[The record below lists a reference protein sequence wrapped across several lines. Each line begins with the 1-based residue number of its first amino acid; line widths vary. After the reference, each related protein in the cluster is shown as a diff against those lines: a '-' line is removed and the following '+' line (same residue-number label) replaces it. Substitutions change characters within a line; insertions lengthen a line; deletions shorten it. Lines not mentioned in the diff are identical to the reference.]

1 MRLGE
6 SLSEAWKDVKY
17 ITGGEK
23 RSEDERQSHPLVI
36 EGGRRSGESTNPYL
50 SARRTW
56 NSIIQAQ
63 IASRR
68 SWEMVAILCLLVTL
82 ASVGGIAYVGS
93 QSKFV
98 PFLYHIDS
106 HGRATAVGPV
116 ELASQADPRVLAAA
130 IGDFIAHARLVTV
143 DAALQRKA
151 VYQVYAMLSEQ
162 DPATGKMNQWMNGT
176 EDSNPFTRAEKET
189 VTVDISTVL
198 PQTADTWEVTWTE
211 AVWNRKGEA
220 NGPPVAMRALVTV
233 YRAEPSPTTTE
244 DELRR
249 NPLSLYVRDF
259 SWSKHL

>member
-1 MRLGE
+1 MSNLV
-6 SLSEAWKDVKY
+6 EAWKDVKY
-17 ITGGEK
+17 ILGGERASK
-23 RSEDERQSHPLVI
+23 DERQSQAVV

-56 NSIIQAQ
+56 NHLHQAQ

-68 SWEMVAILCLLVTL
+68 SWEMLAILCLLITL

-98 PFLYHIDS
+98 PFLYNIDN
-106 HGRATAVGPV
+106 HGRASAVGPV

-130 IGDFIAHARLVTV
+130 IGDFVANARLVTV
-143 DAALQRKA
+143 DASLQRKA

-189 VTVDISTVL
+189 VTVDMSTVL
-198 PQTADTWEVTWTE
+198 PQTADTWEVTWLEST
-211 AVWNRKGEA
+211 WDRKGVA
-220 NGPPVAMRALVTV
+220 TGPPVAMRALVTV

-244 DELRR
+244 EELRR
-249 NPLSLYVRDF
+249 NPLSLYVKDF

>member
-1 MRLGE
+1 MSNLV
-6 SLSEAWKDVKY
+6 EAWKDVKY
-17 ITGGEK
+17 ILGGERTSK
-23 RSEDERQSHPLVI
+23 DERQSQPTSV

-56 NSIIQAQ
+56 NHLLQAQ
-63 IASRR
+63 VASRR
-68 SWEMVAILCLLVTL
+68 SWELIAILCLLITL

-93 QSKFV
+93 QSKFI
-98 PFLYHIDS
+98 PFLYTVDA
-106 HGRATAVGPV
+106 HGRAVAVGPV
-116 ELASQADPRVLAAA
+116 ELASPTDPRVLAAA
-130 IGDFIAHARLVTV
+130 IGDFIANARLVTV

-151 VYQVYAMLSEQ
+151 VYHVYAMLSEQ

-189 VTVDISTVL
+189 VTVDVSTVL
-198 PQTADTWEVTWTE
+198 PQTAETWEVTWME
-211 AVWNRKGEA
+211 SVWNRKGEA

-233 YRAEPSPTTTE
+233 YRAEPAATTTE

>member
-1 MRLGE
+1 M
-6 SLSEAWKDVKY
+6 SLVEAWKGMKY
-17 ITGGEK
+17 ILGGEK
-23 RSEDERQSHPLVI
+23 PSEDERQSQAVVV

-56 NSIIQAQ
+56 NHLHQAH

-68 SWEMVAILCLLVTL
+68 SWEMVAILCLLITL

-98 PFLYHIDS
+98 PFLYHIDT

-116 ELASQADPRVLAAA
+116 ELTSQADPRVLAAA
-130 IGDFIAHARLVTV
+130 IGDFVANARLVTV
-143 DAALQRKA
+143 DASLQRKA
-151 VYQVYAMLSEQ
+151 VYHVYAMLSEH

-189 VTVDISTVL
+189 VTVDMSTVL
-198 PQTADTWEVTWTE
+198 PQTADTWEVTWLEST
-211 AVWNRKGEA
+211 WDRKGVA
-220 NGPPVAMRALVTV
+220 TGPPVAMRALVTV

-244 DELRR
+244 EELRR
-249 NPLSLYVRDF
+249 NPLSLYVKDF

>member
-1 MRLGE
+1 M
-6 SLSEAWKDVKY
+6 SLVEAWKGMKY
-17 ITGGEK
+17 ILGGEK
-23 RSEDERQSHPLVI
+23 PSEDERQSQAVV

-56 NSIIQAQ
+56 NHLHQAQ

-68 SWEMVAILCLLVTL
+68 SWEMLAILCLLITL

-98 PFLYHIDS
+98 PFLYNIDN
-106 HGRATAVGPV
+106 HGRASAVGPV

-130 IGDFIAHARLVTV
+130 IGDFVANARLVTV

-198 PQTADTWEVTWTE
+198 PQTADTWEVTWLE
-211 AVWNRKGEA
+211 SVWDRKGEVKTQ
-220 NGPPVAMRALVTV
+220 PVSMRALVTV
-233 YRAEPSPTTTE
+233 YRAEPSATVTE

-249 NPLSLYVRDF
+249 NPLSVYVRDF
-259 SWSKHL
+259 SWSKQL

>member
-1 MRLGE
+1 M
-6 SLSEAWKDVKY
+6 SLVEAWKGVRY
-17 ITGGEK
+17 ILGGEK
-23 RSEDERQSHPLVI
+23 PPEDERQSQAVVV
-36 EGGRRSGESTNPYL
+36 EGGRRNGESTNPYL

-56 NSIIQAQ
+56 NHLLQAQ
-63 IASRR
+63 VASRR
-68 SWEMVAILCLLVTL
+68 SWEMIAILCLLIAL

-98 PFLYHIDS
+98 PFLYNIDT

-130 IGDFIAHARLVTV
+130 IGDFVANARLVTV

-151 VYQVYAMLSEQ
+151 VYQVYAMLSES
-162 DPATGKMNQWMNGT
+162 DPATGKMNQWMNGA

-189 VTVDISTVL
+189 VTVDMSTVL
-198 PQTADTWEVTWTE
+198 PQTADTWEVTWLEST
-211 AVWNRKGEA
+211 WDRKGVA
-220 NGPPVAMRALVTV
+220 TGPPVAMRALVTV

-244 DELRR
+244 EELRR

>member
-1 MRLGE
+1 M
-6 SLSEAWKDVKY
+6 SLVEAWKGVRY
-17 ITGGEK
+17 ILGGEK
-23 RSEDERQSHPLVI
+23 PPEDERQSHAVVV

-56 NSIIQAQ
+56 NHLHQAQ

-68 SWEMVAILCLLVTL
+68 SWEMLAILCLLITL

-98 PFLYHIDS
+98 PFLYNIDT

-116 ELASQADPRVLAAA
+116 ELASQVDPRVLAAA
-130 IGDFIAHARLVTV
+130 IGDFVANARLVTV
-143 DAALQRKA
+143 DASLQRKA
-151 VYQVYAMLSEQ
+151 VYQVYAMLSEN
-162 DPATGKMNQWMNGT
+162 DPATGKMNQWMNGA

-189 VTVDISTVL
+189 VTVDMSTVL
-198 PQTADTWEVTWTE
+198 PQTADTWEVTWLEST
-211 AVWNRKGEA
+211 WDRKGVA
-220 NGPPVAMRALVTV
+220 TGPSVAMRALVTV
-233 YRAEPSPTTTE
+233 YRAEPSSTTTE
-244 DELRR
+244 EELRR

>member
-1 MRLGE
+1 M
-6 SLSEAWKDVKY
+6 SLVEAWKGMKY
-17 ITGGEK
+17 ILGGEK
-23 RSEDERQSHPLVI
+23 ASEDERQSQPTAV

-56 NSIIQAQ
+56 NDVMKAQ
-63 IASRR
+63 VASRR
-68 SWEMVAILCLLVTL
+68 SWEMIAVLCLLIAL

-98 PFLYHIDS
+98 PFLYTVDT
-106 HGRATAVGPV
+106 HGRATAVGSV
-116 ELASQADPRVLAAA
+116 EMASQTDPRVLAAA
-130 IGDFIAHARLVTV
+130 IGDFISNARLVTV

-189 VTVDISTVL
+189 VTVDVSTVL
-198 PQTADTWEVTWTE
+198 PQTPDTWEVTWME
-211 AVWNRKGEA
+211 SVWNRKGEA
-220 NGPPVAMRALVTV
+220 NGPPVSMRALVTV
-233 YRAEPSPTTTE
+233 YRAEPAATTTE

>member
-1 MRLGE
+1 MSLVE
-6 SLSEAWKDVKY
+6 SLVEAWKDVKY

-23 RSEDERQSHPLVI
+23 PPADERQSHAAV

-56 NSIIQAQ
+56 NSVHQAQ

-68 SWEMVAILCLLVTL
+68 SWEMVAILCLLITL

-98 PFLYHIDS
+98 PFLYHLDS

-116 ELASQADPRVLAAA
+116 ELASQTDPRVLAAA
-130 IGDFIAHARLVTV
+130 IGDFVANARLVTV

-198 PQTADTWEVTWTE
+198 PQTADTWEVTWME
-211 AVWNRKGEA
+211 SVWNRKGEA

-233 YRAEPSPTTTE
+233 YRAGPSPTTTE

-249 NPLSLYVRDF
+249 NPLSVYVRDF